1 MKSLTIY
8 IYIMVC
14 ILFAYRKKCLFY
26 FRRGI
31 TMRIIIDTELERII
45 VPNSFFNQIDKMNK
59 ILKDNGAEDKKIDY
73 DDYIKEAI
81 DKALKN
87 APIRKDDL
95 KTVKK

>member
-1 MKSLTIY
+1 
-8 IYIMVC
+8 
-14 ILFAYRKKCLFY
+14 
-26 FRRGI
+26 
-31 TMRIIIDTELERII
+31 MRLIIDTELERII